1 MFVSV
6 NNALKNK
13 LSPIIVDN
21 TNLKGYEFKYYAT
34 IGFQNNYKVELME
47 PNTPWKYKASML
59 AAKNVHGVP
68 LNKIKRSLIDFE
80 QNIDV
85 KTLVGNVESSSQS
98 AISKAKPGFFITNFN
113 DYFAKNEWASDE
125 KSTTELEQTEQNNN
139 LIEFDTVSN
148 SSQQSFN
155 NNYNNN
161 FIWPDDS
168 LTNTITQMDPSENEE
183 SSKLIES
190 KKILKAMFGNVSEE
204 ILMDFL
210 VKYNNDLTLVTNIL
224 LDSLNLDE
232 HLAET
237 NNNSNNSDACEI
249 DCEEFCEAMTL
260 KETEPV
266 SSLKDLC
273 IKEMDNLEKLFE
285 QHHVNVE
292 SDKPVS
298 PTKSSKQPIN
308 IKPAYYNGPKPQF
321 MEDNRSFKSDY
332 NSLY

>member
-1 MFVSV
+1 M
-6 NNALKNK
+6 NNAVKNK

-21 TNLKGYEFKYYAT
+21 TNLKGYEFKYYAA

-68 LNKIKRSLIDFE
+68 LSKIKRSLVDFE

-85 KTLVGNVESSSQS
+85 KALVGHANSSASQS

-113 DYFAKNEWASDE
+113 DYFAKNEWGNDE
-125 KSTTELEQTEQNNN
+125 KSTTEENNN
-139 LIEFDTVSN
+139 LIDFDTASN

-155 NNYNNN
+155 NINN
-161 FIWPDDS
+161 FIWHDDS
-168 LTNTITQMDPSENEE
+168 LTSTIIQTEQGESGE

-190 KKILKAMFGNVSEE
+190 KNTLKAMFGNVSEE

-232 HLAET
+232 HLVET
-237 NNNSNNSDACEI
+237 NNNNDNGDAREL
-249 DCEEFCEAMTL
+249 DCEKACEAMTL
-260 KETEPV
+260 TQTEPV

-285 QHHVNVE
+285 QHHVTVD

-298 PTKSSKQPIN
+298 PNKSSKQPIN
-308 IKPAYYNGPKPQF
+308 IKAAYCQRPKPQF
-321 MEDNRSFKSDY
+321 VEDNKAFKS
-332 NSLY
+332 SHL